1 MYTETTVVQ
10 DIWKCFVIVFTSKKV
25 CLFCVCALGLILVST
40 FYLITE
46 IILAKA
52 YLTILLALLLTSL
65 VEREMH
71 RIHRILAIEM
81 DGCKAKILWTVS
93 MALS

>member
-10 DIWKCFVIVFTSKKV
+10 DIWKCFLIVFVSKKAY
-25 CLFCVCALGLILVST
+25 LFCVYALGLIWASA

-52 YLTILLALLLTSL
+52 YFTILLALSLTSI

-71 RIHRILAIEM
+71 NIHRILAS
-81 DGCKAKILWTVS
+81 GTAGRKAKILWNVS